1 MCIGI
6 WFDCFS
12 CFLTVYKNDI
22 GFDLTV
28 LAIATTHE
36 MDQSWTKLRYFGTSE
51 FYVFQ
56 WLQRELRTQGGDW
69 IKHQGSLT
77 NVREVSHFPVASAVA
92 EEPGYVQRSDSG

>member
-1 MCIGI
+1 MSIGI

-36 MDQSWTKLRYFGTSE
+36 MDQSRTKLRYFGTSE
-51 FYVFQ
+51 FYIFQ
-56 WLQRELRTQGGDW
+56 
-69 IKHQGSLT
+69 
-77 NVREVSHFPVASAVA
+77 
-92 EEPGYVQRSDSG
+92 